1 MTLLKNLFG
10 RKDSIS
16 EHAEAERCA
25 SCGRIKVKGSRLE
38 FISSIKRDGSGTYPV
53 DVEIPSLNDT
63 IFTLTSLSITNGTY
77 IASEFNSFVV
87 KLKNN

>member
-16 EHAEAERCA
+16 EHAEVERCA
-25 SCGRIKVKGSRLE
+25 SCGRTKIKGSRLE
-38 FISSIKRDGSGTYPV
+38 FISSINRDGSGTHPV
-53 DVEIPSLNDT
+53 SIDMSSLNDT

-77 IASEFNSFVV
+77 IASEFNSFIV
-87 KLKNN
+87 KLK